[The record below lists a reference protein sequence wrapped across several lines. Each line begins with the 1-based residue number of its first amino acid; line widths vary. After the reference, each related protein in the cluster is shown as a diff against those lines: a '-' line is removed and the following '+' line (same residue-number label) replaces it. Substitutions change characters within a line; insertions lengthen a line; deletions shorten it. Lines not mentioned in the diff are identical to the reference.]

1 MSIDAETVAQR
12 CGIDGFDL
20 PLEGVT
26 LVAMPRIIERILG
39 SNVQAI
45 TIVRTIAFNRQ
56 LFEQV
61 VAGAKPELLAHELI
75 HVAQWADHG
84 IVGFTWDYLGDYLR
98 LRLLGATHDAA
109 YRSIGFEYQAYTGA
123 HEISES
129 VA

>member
-1 MSIDAETVAQR
+1 
-12 CGIDGFDL
+12 
-20 PLEGVT
+20 
-26 LVAMPRIIERILG
+26 MPRIVERILG

-61 VAGAKPELLAHELI
+61 VAGAKPELLARELI
-75 HVAQWADHG
+75 RVAQWADHG

-98 LRLLGATHDAA
+98 LRLLGASHDAA

>member
-26 LVAMPRIIERILG
+26 LVPMPRIVERILG

-84 IVGFTWDYLGDYLR
+84 PM
-98 LRLLGATHDAA
+98 
-109 YRSIGFEYQAYTGA
+109 
-123 HEISES
+123 ES
-129 VA
+129 D